1 MMSRAVHDWSLHRT
15 LGRFVS
21 TEANPPGAT
30 GGMQPREADASALA
44 LLDLP
49 GELATR
55 GYDVV
60 QLCHFHLPSRDPAY
74 RAELRVSLADAHVTL
89 DAVLIDSGDLVHPPD
104 ADEHEAWIAGWL
116 EDAGTLGATRGRV
129 IAGQAD
135 PTPELLIQSGR
146 RLRRLA
152 AGSPV
157 RVVTENWMALL
168 PTAPH
173 VHQLLEAA
181 AGEIGLLVDLAN
193 WTGAD
198 RDAQLASIGP
208 LERPRTQSAL
218 RRPTAAWTP
227 MTFVERSLR
236 SLRAGSQD
244 PCAWSTTPQIPTSGR
259 ASPHVDEQPPTCPAK
274 PRSTDELGDTGASG
288 LSGRNCQDL
297 WIGVLRDLLITA

>member
-21 TEANPPGAT
+21 IEANPPGET
-30 GGMQPREADASALA
+30 GGMQPREADASALD

-60 QLCHFHLPSRDPAY
+60 QLCHFHLPSRDPSY
-74 RAELRVSLADAHVTL
+74 LDELRASLADAHVTL
-89 DAVLIDSGDLVHPPD
+89 DALLVDSGDLVHPTD

-116 EDAGTLGATRGRV
+116 EDAGTLGTTRARV

-135 PTPELLIQSGR
+135 PTPELLQQSAR

-152 AGSPV
+152 AGSSV

-168 PTAPH
+168 PTATH

-181 AGEIGLLVDLAN
+181 EGDIGLLVDLAN
-193 WTGAD
+193 WTGPD
-198 RDAQLASIGP
+198 RDAQLASIGGLAETSHAKCTTKADGSLDTDDFRRALTAVTSSGFAGP
-208 LERPRTQSAL
+208 LCLVYDAPDPDEWEGLATC
-218 RRPTAAWTP
+218 RRVTA
-227 MTFVERSLR
+227 
-236 SLRAGSQD
+236 
-244 PCAWSTTPQIPTSGR
+244 
-259 ASPHVDEQPPTCPAK
+259 
-274 PRSTDELGDTGASG
+274 
-288 LSGRNCQDL
+288 DL
-297 WIGVLRDLLITA
+297 PG

>member
-21 TEANPPGAT
+21 AEANPPGESESL
-30 GGMQPREADASALA
+30 QPRKADSSAMA

-49 GELATR
+49 AELARR

-74 RAELRVSLADAHVTL
+74 LAELRASLADAHVTL
-89 DAVLIDSGDLVHPPD
+89 DALLIDSGDLVHPSD
-104 ADEHEAWIAGWL
+104 ADQHEAWIAGWL

-135 PTPELLIQSGR
+135 PTPELLKQSAR

-152 AGSPV
+152 VGSPV

-168 PTAPH
+168 PTATH
-173 VHQLLEAA
+173 VSQLLEAA

-193 WTGAD
+193 WTGPD
-198 RDAQLASIGP
+198 RDAELATIGALAETSHAKCTTKADGSLDTEDFRRALAAVTASGFTGP
-208 LERPRTQSAL
+208 LCLVYDAPNPDEWQGLATCRTA
-218 RRPTAAWTP
+218 
-227 MTFVERSLR
+227 
-236 SLRAGSQD
+236 
-244 PCAWSTTPQIPTSGR
+244 TT
-259 ASPHVDEQPPTCPAK
+259 
-274 PRSTDELGDTGASG
+274 
-288 LSGRNCQDL
+288 DL
-297 WIGVLRDLLITA
+297 PDW

>member
-30 GGMQPREADASALA
+30 GGMRPREADASALE

-49 GELATR
+49 RELAAR

-60 QLCHFHLPSRDPAY
+60 QLCHFHLPNRDRAY
-74 RAELRVSLADAHVTL
+74 LAELRASLADAHITL
-89 DAVLIDSGDLVHPPD
+89 DALLIDAGDLVNPTD

-135 PTPELLIQSGR
+135 PTPELLQESAR

-168 PTAPH
+168 PTATH

-181 AGEIGLLVDLAN
+181 EGDIGLLVDLAN
-193 WTGAD
+193 WT
-198 RDAQLASIGP
+198 
-208 LERPRTQSAL
+208 
-218 RRPTAAWTP
+218 
-227 MTFVERSLR
+227 
-236 SLRAGSQD
+236 
-244 PCAWSTTPQIPTSGR
+244 
-259 ASPHVDEQPPTCPAK
+259 
-274 PRSTDELGDTGASG
+274 
-288 LSGRNCQDL
+288 
-297 WIGVLRDLLITA
+297 